1 MTRDR
6 LVRALSA
13 RPVQTDRSDVAISH
27 VLGDAPHHPPPA
39 QEPRALVPAA
49 VLVPLIQRNEG
60 LSVLLTERTAHLANH
75 AGQVSFPGG
84 RMEEG
89 DADPVATALRETEE
103 EICLSPRCVDVLGQ
117 LDDYVTVTGVQV
129 VPVVGLI
136 HPPFTLNPDPF
147 EVAEVFEV
155 PLDFILD
162 PANHQRHSR
171 IAPQGEPRYF
181 YAMPFNDHYIWGA
194 TAAMLVNLYEI
205 LGRPCGS

>member
-6 LVRALSA
+6 IVRALSA
-13 RPVQTDRSDVAISH
+13 KSVRADRSDAAVSRA
-27 VLGDAPHHPPPA
+27 LGNTPHPAPQTQAPTT
-39 QEPRALVPAA
+39 LVPAA
-49 VLVPLIQRNEG
+49 VLVPLILRDG
-60 LSVLLTERTAHLANH
+60 ALSVLLTERTAHLANH

-84 RMEEG
+84 RMEAG

-103 EICLSPRCVDVLGQ
+103 EIGLSPDCVDILGQ
-117 LDDYVTVTGVQV
+117 LDDYVTVTGFQV

-136 HPPFTLNPDPF
+136 CPPFNLNPDSF

-162 PANHQRHSR
+162 PANHQKHSR
-171 IAPQGEPRYF
+171 IAPAGEPRYF
-181 YAMPFNDHYIWGA
+181 YAMPYNDHYIWGA

-205 LGRPCGS
+205 LSPQCGS